1 MSAHVH
7 AIVGMGMTKLY
18 AYVVLLSDA
27 YLQSGYR
34 DSVLDRGQ
42 SGKPWIQ
49 GQSSITTIIV
59 KQSVSKIFDDRR
71 TQEWN
76 SNLLSKN
83 YFVCTYMYC
92 WDETECLL
100 ARV

>member
-1 MSAHVH
+1 MH
-7 AIVGMGMTKLY
+7 I
-18 AYVVLLSDA
+18 
-27 YLQSGYR
+27 LQSGYR
-34 DSVLDRGQ
+34 DSVLDRGTVR
-42 SGKPWIQ
+42 KALDT
-49 GQSSITTIIV
+49 GQSSVTTIIV

-83 YFVCTYMYC
+83 YFVCTYC